1 MSTSIED
8 SNEKNTEEKKIEEY
22 ESLKSSKFKQQKLP
36 AWRPVPTITSSTI
49 TFFLFGTIFIII
61 GVFISSLSK
70 QIVEKPIRYDNL
82 RTYYNASIKVPIT
95 LDKTI
100 KKPIMVYY
108 QIDGFYQNHRRY
120 VKSKDDEQLSGKDLT
135 LSQIKKNGNCKPV
148 ETNKEMGAILN
159 IYNSNLDPDEVAIPC
174 GLLARSYFRDHFSF
188 FQKSGE
194 EIPINDKNII
204 YGADRKRFNNTNT
217 LSKQWI
223 NMTDE
228 HFIVWMRPSGLPNF
242 RKLWGRI
249 EVDLNPGDYYF
260 RITDVFDVKKFKGK
274 KYVILS
280 NANMLGG
287 KNDGLAICFIIVGIL
302 SIVIGITFLIWYFI
316 KKNNEEKEKDD

>member
-36 AWRPVPTITSSTI
+36 AWRPVPTITSSTV
-49 TFFLFGTIFIII
+49 TFFLFGIIFIII

-70 QIVEKPIRYDNL
+70 QIVERSFRYDHL
-82 RTYYNASIKVPIT
+82 RTYYNASIKVPIR

-148 ETNKEMGAILN
+148 ETNKEMGAI
-159 IYNSNLDPDEVAIPC
+159 YNVNKSKLDLDDVAIPC
-174 GLLARSYFRDHFSF
+174 GLLARSYFRDYFTLF
-188 FQKSGE
+188 KKDGE
-194 EIPINDKNII
+194 KIDINETNII
-204 YGADRKRFNNTNT
+204 YGADRKKFNNTGNI
-217 LSKQWI
+217 SKQWI
-223 NMTDE
+223 DMTDE

-249 EVDLNPGDYYF
+249 DKDLEKGDYYF
-260 RITDVFDVKKFKGK
+260 MINDVFDVKKFKGK

-287 KNDGLAICFIIVGIL
+287 KNDGLAICFIIVGVL

-316 KKNNEEKEKDD
+316 KKSKEEKEKDD

>member
-1 MSTSIED
+1 MSTSIEESD
-8 SNEKNTEEKKIEEY
+8 EKNTEEKKIEEY

-36 AWRPVPTITSSTI
+36 AWRPVPTITSSTV
-49 TFFLFGTIFIII
+49 TFFLFGIIFIII

-70 QIVEKPIRYDNL
+70 QIVEVKQRYDNL
-82 RTYYNASIKVPIT
+82 KTYYNASIKVSFT

-100 KKPIMVYY
+100 KNPMIYY

-148 ETNKEMGAILN
+148 ETNKEMGAI
-159 IYNSNLDPDEVAIPC
+159 YNVNKSKLDPDDVAIPC
-174 GLLARSYFRDHFSF
+174 GLLARSYFRDYFTLF
-188 FQKSGE
+188 KKDGE
-194 EIPINDKNII
+194 KIDINETNII
-204 YGADRKRFNNTNT
+204 YGADRKKFNNTGNI
-217 LSKQWI
+217 SKQWI
-223 NMTDE
+223 DMTDE

-249 EVDLNPGDYYF
+249 DNELEKGDYYF
-260 RITDVFDVKKFKGK
+260 MINDVFDVKKFKGK
-274 KYVILS
+274 KYVIIS

-287 KNDGLAICFIIVGIL
+287 KNDGLAICFIIVGVL

-316 KKNNEEKEKDD
+316 KKSKEEKEKDD

>member
-70 QIVEKPIRYDNL
+70 QIVEIPNRYDNL
-82 RTYYNASIKVPIT
+82 KAFQDTKVIVSIK

-100 KKPIMVYY
+100 KQPIFVYY

-135 LSQIKKNGNCKPV
+135 LSQIKK
-148 ETNKEMGAILN
+148 M
-159 IYNSNLDPDEVAIPC
+159 
-174 GLLARSYFRDHFSF
+174 
-188 FQKSGE
+188 
-194 EIPINDKNII
+194 EIVSQL
-204 YGADRKRFNNTNT
+204 R
-217 LSKQWI
+217 Q
-223 NMTDE
+223 
-228 HFIVWMRPSGLPNF
+228 
-242 RKLWGRI
+242 
-249 EVDLNPGDYYF
+249 
-260 RITDVFDVKKFKGK
+260 
-274 KYVILS
+274 
-280 NANMLGG
+280 
-287 KNDGLAICFIIVGIL
+287 
-302 SIVIGITFLIWYFI
+302 I
-316 KKNNEEKEKDD
+316 KKWEQF

>member
-8 SNEKNTEEKKIEEY
+8 SDAKNTEEKKVEQY

-36 AWRPVPTITSSTI
+36 AWRPVPTITSSTT
-49 TFFLFGTIFIII
+49 TFFIFGTIFIII

-70 QIVEKPIRYDNL
+70 QIVEIKQRYDNVKK
-82 RTYYNASIKVPIT
+82 YSYGNIKLEFEIE
-95 LDKTI
+95 KNI
-100 KKPIMVYY
+100 KPPVMVYY

-120 VKSKDDEQLSGKDLT
+120 VKSKDDDQLSGKDLT

-148 ETNKEMGAILN
+148 ETNKEMGAVLN
-159 IYNSNLDPDEVAIPC
+159 LNSANLDQDDVAIPC
-174 GLLARSYFRDHFSF
+174 GLLARSFFRDNFTLF
-188 FQKSGE
+188 NDKQEK
-194 EIPINDKNII
+194 IDINEKNII
-204 YGADRKRFNNTNT
+204 YGADRKKFKNTKD

-223 NMTDE
+223 DMEDE

-249 EVDLNPGDYYF
+249 EKELTKGNYYF
-260 RITDVFDVKKFKGK
+260 IINDVFDVRKFKGK

-280 NANMLGG
+280 NANLLGG
-287 KNDGLAICFIIVGIL
+287 KNDGLAICFIIVGVL
-302 SIVIGITFLIWYFI
+302 SIVIGITFLVWYLL
-316 KKNNEEKEKDD
+316 KKSREEKEKDD